1 VKARLFAAFLLA
13 FALGTAHADFAG
25 VVVAVLDGDTVDV
38 LVDRQ
43 PVRVRLAEIDAPE
56 KGQAFGTRAR
66 QALAAAVFR
75 NTVTVKETGR
85 DGFGRTLGTIMLD
98 GRNIN
103 RVMVA
108 EGWAWAYRQY
118 LKDRSLLD
126 VEASARS
133 ARAGLWA
140 DSNPIAPWDWRR
152 ERRGR

>member
-1 VKARLFAAFLLA
+1 VKARLFAGFLLA

-25 VVVAVLDGDTVDV
+25 VVVAVVDGDTVDV
-38 LVDRQ
+38 LVNRQ

-85 DGFGRTLGTIMLD
+85 DGFGRTLGTITLD

-108 EGWAWAYRQY
+108 EGWAWAYRHY